1 MKKLLFIGFVLVLLS
16 CSQKV
21 SKKDLEGSWK
31 SNPIYDSEHEENYP
45 FFNQINFKGNNAILI
60 DYFGF
65 SLPGTFE
72 IRKDSIN
79 IFFKD
84 SLEYN
89 FNFYKCD
96 SILEFD
102 SNTYEKYQSSLKNEL
117 NYNLIDLESDIKMSA
132 KELKSYINTFHLL
145 DKSFKPTY
153 YMYNEYLPLNEIFHH
168 NSIHFEKGGWNV
180 FLSDKISNLK
190 LLKSFYIDM
199 AKHNALKVNFITKV
213 DISKKTYDIYT
224 CYADVWNEEIPPIQ
238 KEEKIN
244 PPPSLIQYE
253 NKKAYIKYFK
263 PKLLQLKSERDFE
276 KLDNIEINS
285 NYLIS
290 INIDIPIKKYFKLI
304 HKINN
309 IRTNKNIKI
318 RTELIEIKN

>member
-1 MKKLLFIGFVLVLLS
+1 MKKLLFIGLSLVLIA

-21 SKKDLEGSWK
+21 SKKDLKGCWR
-31 SNPIYDSEHEENYP
+31 SNPIYNSENEVNYP

-60 DYFGF
+60 DYFGYSF
-65 SLPGTFE
+65 RGSYE
-72 IRKDSIN
+72 ISKDSIS
-79 IFFKD
+79 IYLKD
-84 SLEYN
+84 SLNYS
-89 FNFYKCD
+89 FNFHKYD
-96 SILEFD
+96 SKLEFD
-102 SNTYEKYQSSLKNEL
+102 GNTYEKYQSSLKNQL
-117 NYNLIDLESDIKMSA
+117 NYSLIDIESDTKLSA
-132 KELKSYINTFHLL
+132 KELNSYINTFHLL

-153 YMYNEYLPLNEIFHH
+153 YMYNEYLPLNEIFHY

-180 FLSDKISNLK
+180 FLSSEISNLK
-190 LLKSFYIDM
+190 QLKSFFIDM

-213 DISKKTYDIYT
+213 DISNKLYHIYT
-224 CYADVWNEEIPPIQ
+224 CYTDVWNEEIPPIK
-238 KEEKIN
+238 KEDKIN

-253 NKKAYIKYFK
+253 NKRAYIKYFK

-304 HKINN
+304 QKLNN
-309 IRTNKNIKI
+309 IRTNKNTKI
-318 RTELIEIKN
+318 RTELIELKN